1 MTTKHTPGTL
11 RARHSYCGPD
21 TDDPQ
26 MMRFACSIDCD
37 APFVNNIPESDHY
50 GERFEEQALA
60 RVYGRTAEEMRA
72 NAARLALCWNSHDAL
87 VVALRDTLDLAEE
100 ALAWREQSEDP
111 EDAEVLDLPRER
123 VEKAR
128 CALAVPLAN
137 AGCGP
142 KRAEAVVNAMR
153 QHETQIVATYATR
166 LQLAS
171 LQKQLEQR
179 FANQAEVRKLQ
190 LGGLRKEITL
200 RAGALIAGAVGLLAT
215 ILGLHK

>member
-1 MTTKHTPGTL
+1 MPK
-11 RARHSYCGPD
+11 S
-21 TDDPQ
+21 
-26 MMRFACSIDCD
+26 
-37 APFVNNIPESDHY
+37 
-50 GERFEEQALA
+50 
-60 RVYGRTAEEMRA
+60 
-72 NAARLALCWNSHDAL
+72 
-87 VVALRDTLDLAEE
+87 LDL
-100 ALAWREQSEDP
+100 L
-111 EDAEVLDLPRER
+111 RER

-128 CALAVPLAN
+128 CALAVPLGN